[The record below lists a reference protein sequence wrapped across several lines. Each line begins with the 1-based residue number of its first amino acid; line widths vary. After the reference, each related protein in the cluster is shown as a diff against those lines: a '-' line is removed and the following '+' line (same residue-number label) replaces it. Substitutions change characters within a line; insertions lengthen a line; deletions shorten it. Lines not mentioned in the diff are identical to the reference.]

1 MPWRAPRPSQR
12 RNVLPR
18 FLPTVPGEE
27 DDRSLGHTNH
37 GSSGRGKAGF
47 CPHTTKL
54 SLARPPT
61 VHGEEDDRSLGDTN
75 HGSSGRGEAVFV
87 CGRKTKGTEGKE
99 KNGREEKEEGCERHT
114 PYLWQRVRGP
124 FLSSLRQS
132 FHGWPVLAQG
142 FHLSL
147 KRPAFVNTGVLRS
160 SPNASAPRSRFMNPP
175 TDGKPS
181 PRF

>member
-1 MPWRAPRPSQR
+1 VEGIGDVFRRRGRAAGGSGQCGPRPPSAR
-12 RNVLPR
+12 PPGDRTEMRKKRKARKTNKLSLGRP
-18 FLPTVPGEE
+18 PTVPGEE

-124 FLSSLRQS
+124 RHTTPSSASSSSWFGPCPRQ
-132 FHGWPVLAQG
+132 FH
-142 FHLSL
+142 S
-147 KRPAFVNTGVLRS
+147 RP
-160 SPNASAPRSRFMNPP
+160 
-175 TDGKPS
+175 
-181 PRF
+181 